1 MSKLSIL
8 KQKTKRDVDMT
19 QGSIFRHL
27 ITFAFPLLIGNIFQQ
42 LYNTVDTWVVGN
54 YVSNEAFS
62 AVGTVGPVINMLI
75 GIFLGLSSGAGVVI
89 SQYYGAKRYDK
100 VRDTV
105 HTSIVMTLI
114 LAVLFTI
121 IGIAMIPFVLNF
133 MKTPAE
139 VMPESSAYLTIYF
152 AGVIGLMLY
161 NMGAG
166 ILRAVGD
173 SKRPFYFLVVSAVL
187 NIILDLVFVLSLGM
201 GVEGVAYATI
211 ISQGVSAMLTMITL
225 FRTDSCIKVE
235 LKYLKLDKEMLAKIV
250 RVGIPAAI
258 QMAITAFSNVFV
270 QSYVNHFGADCMSGW
285 TAYSKID
292 QLLFLPMQSLALAS
306 TTFVG
311 QNLGIDQVA
320 RAKKG
325 ARTAFIMSVVATV
338 ILTIPAAHLRAAA
351 RLVLQRK
358 SRGRRIWFHAAALL
372 LAVLR
377 VLLRQPGLLRR
388 AARCRQFPRTD
399 DYHVELVRRLPPDL
413 PLYHG
418 ELYLQHHHSHRLR
431 LPCRLARVQHPH
443 TALLSPRRPL
453 QEPSR
458 RRRREKS
465 RSFRKKPHKSCMKY
479 SCTKYNKI
487 APRTPHARA
496 GVREAFFISAK
507 SYYLSTFSPRQ
518 NQTFFKNPSLD
529 GLHFARNMIY
539 CGYKP

>member
-201 GVEGVAYATI
+201 GVKGVAYATI

-292 QLLFLPMQSLALAS
+292 QLLYHIRRPEPRHRS
-306 TTFVG
+306 G
-311 QNLGIDQVA
+311 QPRQEG
-320 RAKKG
+320 RAHG
-325 ARTAFIMSVVATV
+325 VHHVRRRNRHSDNPV
-338 ILTIPAAHLRAAA
+338 AHLRAAA
-351 RLVLQRK
+351 RLVLQRQ
-358 SRGRRIWFHAAALL
+358 SRSCRIRFHAAALL

-377 VLLRQPGLLRR
+377 VLLRQPSLLRR

-418 ELYLQHHHSHRLR
+418 ELHLQHHHSHRLR

-465 RSFRKKPHKSCMKY
+465 RSFRKKPYKSCIKY
-479 SCTKYNKI
+479 SCTKYNEI

-496 GVREAFFISAK
+496 GVREAFFSSAK
-507 SYYLSTFSPRQ
+507 SYYLSTFSTRQ
-518 NQTFFKNPSLD
+518 NQNFFKNPSLD

-539 CGYKP
+539 CDYKP